1 MSFLKNMSSHI
12 SNKVF
17 QCYSL
22 VLYHIVKNVAVLL
35 WNECRVRHPYVDEM
49 VFIWYHVK
57 YTDVINVFLKHD
69 MHIDDVCIL
78 DMTSTF
84 MT

>member
-1 MSFLKNMSSHI
+1 MSQPLSGRDIRNNTDVINVDSMLSTLMSFLKNMSSHI

-49 VFIWYHVK
+49 VFI
-57 YTDVINVFLKHD
+57 
-69 MHIDDVCIL
+69 
-78 DMTSTF
+78 
-84 MT
+84 